1 MRYKVGTFEEEIV
14 FASAS
19 YVSSVNRK
27 SFYILNKKDIQIVHM
42 KMLRLEIEM
51 ELECLREKLRN
62 VWDTVPRVEKCFR
75 SLDWCLE
82 CFHISG
88 AFLAWLDVVNS
99 YEKSL
104 DAKKLV

>member
-19 YVSSVNRK
+19 YVSSVNRN

-62 VWDTVPRVEKCFR
+62 IWE
-75 SLDWCLE
+75 E
-82 CFHISG
+82 
-88 AFLAWLDVVNS
+88 N
-99 YEKSL
+99 
-104 DAKKLV
+104 